1 MSFRPCCF
9 ALRCAGKRDPHALM
23 CAAHWG
29 MVSPGVRARLARYLK
44 TPVRVDTAARAYC
57 EAAADALE
65 AVAALEGYPGANVWR
80 ARARELARREQIAAT
95 GPGEGE
101 GGRS

>member
-1 MSFRPCCF
+1 M
-9 ALRCAGKRDPHALM
+9 
-23 CAAHWG
+23 
-29 MVSPGVRARLARYLK
+29 
-44 TPVRVDTAARAYC
+44 RAYC

-80 ARARELARREQIAAT
+80 ARARELARREQAGAT
-95 GPGEGE
+95 GLGAAE